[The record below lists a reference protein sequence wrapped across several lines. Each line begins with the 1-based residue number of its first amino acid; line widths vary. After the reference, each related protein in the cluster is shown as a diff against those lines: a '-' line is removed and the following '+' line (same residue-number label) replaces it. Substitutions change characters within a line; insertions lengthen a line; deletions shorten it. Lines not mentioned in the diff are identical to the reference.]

1 MSGETPGQ
9 TTGQTPDMAPGQ
21 KPAAHP
27 FAMVGDAD
35 APVCVDGVCEVPPST
50 VDRAAPAEDTS
61 PPGPDPS

>member
-9 TTGQTPDMAPGQ
+9 T
-21 KPAAHP
+21 PAAPP
-27 FAMVGDAD
+27 FALVGDAD